1 MTKFEQ
7 YRNALITAG
16 FEDSDSLT
24 YNIFDGDELPEHE
37 TLTWRD
43 GDDISNKYKAVSSQY
58 KFRNVESEGGGEGE
72 GEYCYGIIE
81 LDGTFYKAEWSYYSY
96 NGCDYDYINDTI
108 KEVKPVQKMI
118 TVYE

>member
-7 YRNALITAG
+7 FRNALVEAG

-24 YNIFDGDELPEHE
+24 YHLFDGDETPDHE
-37 TLTWRD
+37 TYGWRD
-43 GDDISNKYKAVSSQY
+43 EELKTTFTKICNEYGYVHK
-58 KFRNVESEGGGEGE
+58 ECEGGGEGE
-72 GEYCYGIIE
+72 GEYCYGVIE
-81 LDGTFYKAEWSYYSY
+81 LGGTFYKAEWSYYSY

-108 KEVKPVQKMI
+108 KEVVPVLKVI